1 MKKLLVLSVLLGL
14 LALPVFAEHATIDFG
29 GDDSFG
35 FISDFGSALVVDTS
49 LTWDVIVGID
59 DYNSFTWSLADFSS
73 AGLIT
78 LDKALVTTDIGMWA
92 GLPIGLHVMWGY
104 DDPDMN
110 EFQVVSGYETE
121 GVPNFS
127 PTEYWGLGLIVAAS
141 FFEVELAF
149 DPAGLDGKLL
159 AGVAVKEPIPGLNAE
174 FYYFQ
179 DESAGDVFDEG
190 KINFDVGY
198 ATEVAGIGL
207 EAGAF
212 FWYNLSDVGPAYY
225 YGFGLAGTYS
235 IAELTVG
242 LNGFE
247 DEALD
252 GLSFTLDVDALEMLA
267 IYAGAEFL
275 LSAADTFLGADLGL
289 NAHVGAVEVYLGYL
303 ISENGAGGDYNAP
316 ATQPDGGA
324 YVKFDVDY

>member
-159 AGVAVKEPIPGLNAE
+159 AGVAVKEPIP
-174 FYYFQ
+174 
-179 DESAGDVFDEG
+179 
-190 KINFDVGY
+190 
-198 ATEVAGIGL
+198 
-207 EAGAF
+207 
-212 FWYNLSDVGPAYY
+212 
-225 YGFGLAGTYS
+225 
-235 IAELTVG
+235 
-242 LNGFE
+242 
-247 DEALD
+247 
-252 GLSFTLDVDALEMLA
+252 
-267 IYAGAEFL
+267 
-275 LSAADTFLGADLGL
+275 
-289 NAHVGAVEVYLGYL
+289 
-303 ISENGAGGDYNAP
+303 
-316 ATQPDGGA
+316 
-324 YVKFDVDY
+324 